1 MAEWPTLA
9 NPPPPLYDAVSQQQ
23 PKPAMSSTVM
33 ITGAN
38 RGLGLEF
45 ARQYAAAGWRVLATY
60 RNPADSAELLE
71 ISGQGHVAAFQLDVS
86 DFDAIAALA
95 DELAD
100 ESIDVFLNNAGLFG
114 PKPGAESDLRQSFGH
129 IDYGILRQVFTVNTL
144 APLKCA
150 EAFVEHIARSE
161 QRKFVALSSIEG
173 SISRARRDLY
183 AYRTSKAALNMVT
196 RLLSGDLAPRGIT
209 VASICPGWVKT
220 RMGGELAKLELTP
233 AIASFRALVAR
244 LTLGD
249 SGSFI
254 ESPGNP
260 LQY

>member
-1 MAEWPTLA
+1 
-9 NPPPPLYDAVSQQQ
+9 
-23 PKPAMSSTVM
+23 MSATVM

-45 ARQYAAAGWRVLATY
+45 ARQYAADGWRVLATY
-60 RNPADSAELLE
+60 RNPEDSAELLALA
-71 ISGQGHVAAFQLDVS
+71 GQGQVEAFRLDVS
-86 DFDAIAALA
+86 DFDAISALSA
-95 DELAD
+95 ELSG
-100 ESIDVFLNNAGLFG
+100 ESIDVFLSNAGLFG

-129 IDYGILRQVFTVNTL
+129 IDYGIIRQVLTVNTL

-150 EAFVEHIARSE
+150 EVFVEQIARSE

-173 SISRARRDLY
+173 SISRAQRDLY

-209 VASICPGWVKT
+209 VVSICPGWVKT
-220 RMGGELAKLELTP
+220 RMGGEFAKLDLTP
-233 AIASFRALVAR
+233 AIVGFRGLVSR
-244 LTLGD
+244 LTLDD

-260 LQY
+260 LAY

>member
-1 MAEWPTLA
+1 
-9 NPPPPLYDAVSQQQ
+9 
-23 PKPAMSSTVM
+23 M

-45 ARQYAAAGWRVLATY
+45 ARQYAADGWRVLATY
-60 RNPADSAELLE
+60 RNPSDSGELLE
-71 ISGQGHVAAFQLDVS
+71 LAGKGSAQAFLLDVT
-86 DFDAIAALA
+86 DFDAISALA
-95 DELAD
+95 EQLRD
-100 ESIDVFLNNAGLFG
+100 ESIDVFLSNAGLFG

-129 IDYGILRQVFTVNTL
+129 IDYGILRKVFAVNTL

-150 EAFVEHIARSE
+150 EAFVEQIARSQ

-173 SISRARRDLY
+173 SISRAQRDLY
-183 AYRTSKAALNMVT
+183 GYRPSKAALNMVT
-196 RLLSGDLAPRGIT
+196 RLLSGDLADRGIT

-220 RMGGELAKLELTP
+220 RMGGEFAKLELTP
-233 AIASFRALVAR
+233 AIADVRALIAR
-244 LTLGD
+244 LTPED

-260 LQY
+260 LPY

>member
-1 MAEWPTLA
+1 MT
-9 NPPPPLYDAVSQQQ
+9 
-23 PKPAMSSTVM
+23 STVM

-45 ARQYAAAGWRVLATY
+45 ARQYAAAGWRVLGTY
-60 RNPADSAELLE
+60 RNAADSGELLE
-71 ISGQGHVAAFQLDVS
+71 MAGRDNFEALALDVS

-95 DELAD
+95 GELRG
-100 ESIDVFLNNAGLFG
+100 ESIDVFLSNAGLFG

-129 IDYGILRQVFTVNTL
+129 IDYGIVRKVLTVNTL

-150 EAFVEHIARSE
+150 EAFVEHIARSSG
-161 QRKFVALSSIEG
+161 RKFVALSSIEG
-173 SISRARRDLY
+173 SISRAKRGLY

-220 RMGGELAKLELTP
+220 RMGGEMARLELEP
-233 AIASFRALVAR
+233 AIADVRALIAR
-244 LTLGD
+244 LGPAD

-260 LQY
+260 APY

>member
-1 MAEWPTLA
+1 
-9 NPPPPLYDAVSQQQ
+9 
-23 PKPAMSSTVM
+23 M

-45 ARQYAAAGWRVLATY
+45 ARQYSADGWRVLATY
-60 RNPADSAELLE
+60 RNPEDSAELLDLAR
-71 ISGQGHVAAFQLDVS
+71 QDKVQAFRLDVS
-86 DFDAIAALA
+86 DFDAISALA
-95 DELAD
+95 GELSG
-100 ESIDVFLNNAGLFG
+100 ESIDVFLSNAGLFG

-129 IDYGILRQVFTVNTL
+129 IDYGIIRQVLTVNTL

-150 EAFVEHIARSE
+150 EVFVEQIARSE

-173 SISRARRDLY
+173 SISRAQRDLY

-209 VASICPGWVKT
+209 VVSICPGWVKT
-220 RMGGELAKLELTP
+220 RMGGEFAKLELTP
-233 AIASFRALVAR
+233 AIAGFRGLVSR
-244 LTLGD
+244 LTLDD

-260 LQY
+260 LAY

>member
-1 MAEWPTLA
+1 
-9 NPPPPLYDAVSQQQ
+9 
-23 PKPAMSSTVM
+23 M

-45 ARQYAAAGWRVLATY
+45 ARQYAADGWRVLTTY
-60 RNPADSAELLE
+60 RNPADSGDLLDLAG
-71 ISGQGHVAAFQLDVS
+71 SDNVQAFRLDVS
-86 DFDAIAALA
+86 DFDAISALA
-95 DELAD
+95 AELAG
-100 ESIDVFLNNAGLFG
+100 ESIDVFLSNAGLFG

-129 IDYGILRQVFTVNTL
+129 IDYGILRQVLAVNTL

-150 EAFVEHIARSE
+150 EAFVEQIARSE

-173 SISRARRDLY
+173 SISRAQRDLY
-183 AYRTSKAALNMVT
+183 AYRPSKAALNMVT
-196 RLLSGDLAPRGIT
+196 RLLSGDLAARGIT
-209 VASICPGWVKT
+209 VVSICPGWVKT
-220 RMGGELAKLELTP
+220 RMGGEFAKLELTP
-233 AIASFRALVAR
+233 AIANFRALVAR
-244 LTLGD
+244 LTLDD

>member
-1 MAEWPTLA
+1 
-9 NPPPPLYDAVSQQQ
+9 
-23 PKPAMSSTVM
+23 M

>member
-1 MAEWPTLA
+1 
-9 NPPPPLYDAVSQQQ
+9 
-23 PKPAMSSTVM
+23 M

-45 ARQYAAAGWRVLATY
+45 ARQYAADGWRVLATY
-60 RNPADSAELLE
+60 RNPADSGDLLDLAG
-71 ISGQGHVAAFQLDVS
+71 SDNVQAFRLDVS
-86 DFDAIAALA
+86 DLDAISALA
-95 DELAD
+95 GELAG
-100 ESIDVFLNNAGLFG
+100 ESIDVFLSNAGLFG

-129 IDYGILRQVFTVNTL
+129 IDYGILRQVFAVNTL

-150 EAFVEHIARSE
+150 EAFVEQIARSE

-173 SISRARRDLY
+173 SISRAQRDLY
-183 AYRTSKAALNMVT
+183 AYRPSKAALNMVT
-196 RLLSGDLAPRGIT
+196 RLLSGDLAARGIT
-209 VASICPGWVKT
+209 VVSVCPGWVKT
-220 RMGGELAKLELTP
+220 RMGGEFAKLELTP
-233 AIASFRALVAR
+233 AIANFRALVAR
-244 LTLGD
+244 LTLDD

>member
-1 MAEWPTLA
+1 MT
-9 NPPPPLYDAVSQQQ
+9 
-23 PKPAMSSTVM
+23 STVM

-45 ARQYAAAGWRVLATY
+45 AKQYAADGWRVLTTY
-60 RNPADSAELLE
+60 RNAADAGELLALAD
-71 ISGQGHVAAFQLDVS
+71 QGSVQAFPLDVS
-86 DFDAIAALA
+86 DFDAISALA
-95 DELAD
+95 EELSGEA
-100 ESIDVFLNNAGLFG
+100 IDVFLSNAGLFG

-129 IDYGILRQVFTVNTL
+129 IDYEIVRNVLTVNTL

-150 EAFVEHIARSE
+150 EAFVEHIARSK

-173 SISRARRDLY
+173 SISRAERDLY

-220 RMGGELAKLELTP
+220 RMGGEFAKLELTP
-233 AIASFRALVAR
+233 AIANFRGLVAR
-244 LTLGD
+244 LSIED

-260 LQY
+260 LPY

>member
-1 MAEWPTLA
+1 
-9 NPPPPLYDAVSQQQ
+9 
-23 PKPAMSSTVM
+23 MSSTVM

-45 ARQYAAAGWRVLATY
+45 ARQYAADGWRVLATY
-60 RNPADSAELLE
+60 RNPADSAQLLE
-71 ISGQGHVAAFQLDVS
+71 MAGQSNIEAFQLDVS

-95 DELAD
+95 EELGD
-100 ESIDVFLNNAGLFG
+100 ESIDIFLSNAGLFG

-129 IDYGILRQVFTVNTL
+129 IDYGILRQVLTVNTL

-183 AYRTSKAALNMVT
+183 AYRPSKAALNMVT
-196 RLLSGDLAPRGIT
+196 RLLSGDLRPRGIT

-233 AIASFRALVAR
+233 AIADFRALVAR
-244 LTLGD
+244 LALSD

>member
-1 MAEWPTLA
+1 
-9 NPPPPLYDAVSQQQ
+9 
-23 PKPAMSSTVM
+23 M

-45 ARQYAAAGWRVLATY
+45 ARQYAADGWRVLATY
-60 RNPADSAELLE
+60 RNPADSGDLLDLAG
-71 ISGQGHVAAFQLDVS
+71 SDNVQAFRLDVS
-86 DFDAIAALA
+86 DLDAISALA
-95 DELAD
+95 GELAG
-100 ESIDVFLNNAGLFG
+100 ESIDVFLSNAGLFG

-129 IDYGILRQVFTVNTL
+129 IDYGILRQVFAVNTL

-150 EAFVEHIARSE
+150 EAFVEQIARSE

-173 SISRARRDLY
+173 SISQAQRDLY
-183 AYRTSKAALNMVT
+183 AYRPSKAALNMVT
-196 RLLSGDLAPRGIT
+196 RLLSGDLAARGIT
-209 VASICPGWVKT
+209 VVSICPGWVKT
-220 RMGGELAKLELTP
+220 RMGGEFAKLELTP
-233 AIASFRALVAR
+233 AIANFRALVAR
-244 LTLGD
+244 LTLDD

>member
-1 MAEWPTLA
+1 
-9 NPPPPLYDAVSQQQ
+9 
-23 PKPAMSSTVM
+23 MSSTVM

-45 ARQYAAAGWRVLATY
+45 ARQYASDGWRVLATY
-60 RNPADSAELLE
+60 RNPDDSAELLDLA
-71 ISGQGHVAAFQLDVS
+71 GQGRVQAFRLDVS
-86 DFDAIAALA
+86 DFDAISALA
-95 DELAD
+95 GELSGEA
-100 ESIDVFLNNAGLFG
+100 IDVFLSNAGLFG

-129 IDYGILRQVFTVNTL
+129 IDYGIIRQVLTVNTL

-150 EAFVEHIARSE
+150 EVFVEQIARSE

-173 SISRARRDLY
+173 SISRAQRDLY

-209 VASICPGWVKT
+209 VVSICPGWVKT
-220 RMGGELAKLELTP
+220 RMGGEFAKLELTP
-233 AIASFRALVAR
+233 AIAGFRGLVSR
-244 LTLGD
+244 LTLDD

-260 LQY
+260 LAY

>member
-1 MAEWPTLA
+1 
-9 NPPPPLYDAVSQQQ
+9 
-23 PKPAMSSTVM
+23 M

-45 ARQYAAAGWRVLATY
+45 VRQYAADGWRVLATY
-60 RNPADSAELLE
+60 RNPADSGELLDLARQDRVE
-71 ISGQGHVAAFQLDVS
+71 AFPLNVS
-86 DFDAIAALA
+86 DFEAISALSA
-95 DELAD
+95 KLRG
-100 ESIDVFLNNAGLFG
+100 ESIDVFLSNAGLFG

-129 IDYGILRQVFTVNTL
+129 IDYGIVREVLTVNTL

-150 EAFVEHIARSE
+150 ESFVEQIARSE

-173 SISRARRDLY
+173 SISRAQRDLY

-220 RMGGELAKLELTP
+220 RMGGEFARLELEP
-233 AIASFRALVAR
+233 AIADVRALVAR
-244 LTLGD
+244 LTLED

-260 LQY
+260 LAY

>member
-1 MAEWPTLA
+1 
-9 NPPPPLYDAVSQQQ
+9 
-23 PKPAMSSTVM
+23 M

-45 ARQYAAAGWRVLATY
+45 ARQYSADGWRVLATC
-60 RNPADSAELLE
+60 RNPDDSAELLE
-71 ISGQGHVAAFQLDVS
+71 LARQDRVEAFFLDVS
-86 DFDAIAALA
+86 DFEAISALS
-95 DELAD
+95 EKLRG
-100 ESIDVFLNNAGLFG
+100 ESIDVFLSNAGLFG

-129 IDYGILRQVFTVNTL
+129 IDYGIVRDVLTVNTL

-150 EAFVEHIARSE
+150 ESFVEQIARSG

-173 SISRARRDLY
+173 SISRAQRDLY

-196 RLLSGDLAPRGIT
+196 RLLSGDLAARGIT

-220 RMGGELAKLELTP
+220 RMGGEFAKLELTP
-233 AIASFRALVAR
+233 AIAAVRALVSR
-244 LTLGD
+244 LTLDD

-260 LQY
+260 LPY